1 NNISINQDNKTNT
14 FTQYKIS
21 RPIKNRADKF
31 LISKNIDTN
40 KISIFFYLMTIE
52 TELKLILQK
61 H

>member
-1 NNISINQDNKTNT
+1 M
-14 FTQYKIS
+14 
-21 RPIKNRADKF
+21 NRADKF